1 MIARERRGGIG
12 FMESRHLF
20 AFSIPPLAEARQSRW
35 ISWGRSYS
43 VIAVNENLNM
53 KNYSARVCDMAE
65 SNLFQHDLTL
75 EDECLHQDR
84 SNLPNQEARP
94 ENMALSNRI
103 DIRSDADWECQYHE
117 PERSSPHLGAARGY
131 HGGPYDRWGH
141 SGFGRRIPQRCFAV
155 GFS

>member
-35 ISWGRSYS
+35 ISRGRSYS
-43 VIAVNENLNM
+43 VIAVNEDRNM
-53 KNYSARVCDMAE
+53 KNYSARIRDMAE

-103 DIRSDADWECQYHE
+103 DIRSDADWECQYHG
-117 PERSSPHLGAARGY
+117 PE
-131 HGGPYDRWGH
+131 
-141 SGFGRRIPQRCFAV
+141 Q
-155 GFS
+155 